1 MSTSLREQTQGF
13 EGGNNDD
20 DDALMAHGGGDP
32 QQPRQPQQQHR
43 QQQQLQQQQQPQQPE
58 AMVGED
64 ELGWGDGG
72 GAEDHCDEEKL
83 LSPDEYLEM
92 MQYIEEACKEEDL
105 RAEAAVLEDYELT
118 RRLEEEEVEYAVAS
132 LDDINGNGQDDAVLC
147 PVCKRDYLLHPGPPS
162 ASIVCACGFRLDTGG
177 DRLGLEH
184 FKQQLADTY
193 SEHSTACSA
202 EPSFVVE
209 GAPGFDV
216 LWSSCDGCGFARVV
230 L

>member
-1 MSTSLREQTQGF
+1 MFTSLREQTQGF
-13 EGGNNDD
+13 VEGNNDD
-20 DDALMAHGGGDP
+20 DDDHMAHDGGDA
-32 QQPRQPQQQHR
+32 QQPRQPP
-43 QQQQLQQQQQPQQPE
+43 QQQQQQQQQQQSE
-58 AMVGED
+58 AMVDED

-72 GAEDHCDEEKL
+72 GAEDYCDEENL

-92 MQYIEEACKEEDL
+92 MDFIDEACREENR
-105 RAEAAVLEDYELT
+105 RAEAALVEDYERT
-118 RRLEEEEVEYAVAS
+118 RRLEEEAVECAVAS
-132 LDDINGNGQDDAVLC
+132 FDDINGNGQDDAVLC

-177 DRLGLEH
+177 DRLGLEQL
-184 FKQQLADTY
+184 KQQLADTY
-193 SEHSTACSA
+193 MEHSIACSA
-202 EPSFVVE
+202 EPTFMVE